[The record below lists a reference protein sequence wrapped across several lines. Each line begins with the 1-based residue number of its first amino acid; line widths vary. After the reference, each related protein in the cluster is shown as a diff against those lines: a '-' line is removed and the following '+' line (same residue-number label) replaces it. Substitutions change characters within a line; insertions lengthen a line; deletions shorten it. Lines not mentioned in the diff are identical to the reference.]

1 MVQVQPP
8 QPQNRLIS
16 HEIRRF
22 FFTFGPKRFPEKLC
36 DFTKFAVDPN
46 RDPYGSK
53 NAPGGG
59 NTASGLF
66 RFRGRFFCLQCC
78 RQDPFHGFCCL
89 LLGCYCDM
97 GISVQGEPA
106 LKYPSIPDTTLVSTP
121 FWKASVA
128 KVCRRSWNLTRG
140 SPARFST
147 WWSKLSG
154 EMGPPVGEGNTQGLL
169 TVFFLCCFRTWM
181 VSSACGSVR

>member
-1 MVQVQPP
+1 MKGK
-8 QPQNRLIS
+8 NRKTTSGLRATRLVT
-16 HEIRRF
+16 HN
-22 FFTFGPKRFPEKLC
+22 PEVIGSSLAPATIKSLLPTRKAAI
-36 DFTKFAVDPN
+36 FSARLQLFWTSPFSGHRGDPN
-46 RDPYGSK
+46 HDPDGSK

-89 LLGCYCDM
+89 LLGCCCDM

-128 KVCRRSWNLTRG
+128 KVCPYGIITTNRK
-140 SPARFST
+140 SPVFQGFS
-147 WWSKLSG
+147 
-154 EMGPPVGEGNTQGLL
+154 VIRQG
-169 TVFFLCCFRTWM
+169 F
-181 VSSACGSVR
+181 SSFSNPKNQAAK

>member
-1 MVQVQPP
+1 MRILEKSQDFSRISISYLLCLFNPSSALTLTQMGQKTRPEAEIPP
-8 QPQNRLIS
+8 P
-16 HEIRRF
+16 
-22 FFTFGPKRFPEKLC
+22 
-36 DFTKFAVDPN
+36 DF
-46 RDPYGSK
+46 
-53 NAPGGG
+53 
-59 NTASGLF
+59 F

-181 VSSACGSVR
+181 VSSAKSNVR